1 MILCAH
7 KLTKGAKYIAI
18 LMKSGEPYVYGSSKG
33 TWIFNAKKGY
43 MNTMEKT
50 EMNKLNSFVERIER
64 LEEEKAAL
72 LADIR
77 EVYTELKS
85 DGYDAKTVRKIV
97 KIRKMNKA
105 DVERE
110 DELLELYRDSLGC

>member
-1 MILCAH
+1 
-7 KLTKGAKYIAI
+7 
-18 LMKSGEPYVYGSSKG
+18 
-33 TWIFNAKKGY
+33 
-43 MNTMEKT
+43 MEQT
-50 EMNKLNSFVERIER
+50 EMNKLNSFVERIEH

-77 EVYTELKS
+77 EVYAELKS

>member
-1 MILCAH
+1 
-7 KLTKGAKYIAI
+7 
-18 LMKSGEPYVYGSSKG
+18 
-33 TWIFNAKKGY
+33 
-43 MNTMEKT
+43 MEKT
-50 EMNKLNSFVERIER
+50 EMNKLNSFVERIEH

-77 EVYTELKS
+77 EVYAELKS
-85 DGYDAKTVRKIV
+85 DGYDTKTVRKIV